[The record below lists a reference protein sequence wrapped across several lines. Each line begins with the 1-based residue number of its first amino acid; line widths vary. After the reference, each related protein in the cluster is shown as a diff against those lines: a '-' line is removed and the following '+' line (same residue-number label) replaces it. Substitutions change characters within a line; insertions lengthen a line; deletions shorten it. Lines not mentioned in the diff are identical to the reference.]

1 MSKDLSDEIAR
12 TISETQNG
20 FEEIVQPIMERVTRL
35 STEESRTAAAV
46 VKVSED
52 VAEIKMWISTAD
64 EKIGKL
70 IEGGGRKYCEAE
82 GK

>member
-1 MSKDLSDEIAR
+1 MPSKYISKTYVDACTARMSKDLSDEIAR
-12 TISETQNG
+12 TISEIQDG

-52 VAEIKMWISTAD
+52 GSRC
-64 EKIGKL
+64 GY
-70 IEGGGRKYCEAE
+70 R
-82 GK
+82 

>member
-35 STEESRTAAAV
+35 STEESRTATAV

-52 VAEIKMWISTAD
+52 VAEIKMWISM
-64 EKIGKL
+64 
-70 IEGGGRKYCEAE
+70 
-82 GK
+82 